1 MPRTHLHFAYACSA
15 ASGPTYALY
24 ALQTMEVGGA
34 LCGFELPVWSRCQ
47 VEDESGEGYY
57 YVNQALHASTICDM
71 LLSGYTVEQAV
82 NAANTEY
89 VPGWPIRDQD
99 DPEEFTWVPRPMK
112 VRGDGETTLIW
123 VYLSEADRLLHL
135 QLTDEPF
142 YADWKHI
149 RWGPG
154 N

>member
-1 MPRTHLHFAYACSA
+1 
-15 ASGPTYALY
+15 
-24 ALQTMEVGGA
+24 
-34 LCGFELPVWSRCQ
+34 
-47 VEDESGEGYY
+47 
-57 YVNQALHASTICDM
+57 M